1 MDVDLVEEIVS
12 IHSDSQTLD
21 FDRTDSVLCPDGVG
35 NSNVHVKTELFNIDD
50 IDDAMSSDNCL
61 MQTIESSYFTNSG
74 ARKNDLNHM
83 TRAVMESVPYAD
95 GLQYLAAISSF
106 SDNFKVVE
114 FDYSNVRSGLR
125 SRLNRIQPTILRYF
139 LWLRSIEYK
148 MYIVK
153 YKGLGYPIYIAIS
166 TKNINLGLSD
176 VYIYI

>member
-1 MDVDLVEEIVS
+1 MEEIVS

-21 FDRTDSVLCPDGVG
+21 FNRTDTVLCPDGVD

-74 ARKNDLNHM
+74 VRKNDVNHV

-106 SDNFKVVE
+106 KDNYKVVE
-114 FDYSNVRSGLR
+114 
-125 SRLNRIQPTILRYF
+125 
-139 LWLRSIEYK
+139 WLFRHW
-148 MYIVK
+148 V
-153 YKGLGYPIYIAIS
+153 
-166 TKNINLGLSD
+166 
-176 VYIYI
+176 

>member
-74 ARKNDLNHM
+74 VRKNDLNHM

-106 SDNFKVVE
+106 KVVE
-114 FDYSNVRSGLR
+114 FDYPNVRSRLR
-125 SRLNRIQPTILRYF
+125 DRLNKLQPTILGF
-139 LWLRSIEYK
+139 FF
-148 MYIVK
+148 
-153 YKGLGYPIYIAIS
+153 
-166 TKNINLGLSD
+166 
-176 VYIYI
+176 